1 MAGGKESPRQK
12 MIGMMYL
19 VLTALLA
26 LNVSNAVLEKFAILN
41 TTLQELKE
49 EETIANIQK
58 NQAIQDASSKSP
70 KVSEAKK
77 KAQEVRALTQ
87 EALAKLDEFQDKLAR
102 DHKGVEMPKDELI
115 LNTNIAEEKMLSST
129 DPGTGKSFEEI
140 LVKYVDGLK
149 GITKVNFKKLNKKAE
164 DYEEFKNNE
173 HHKEKDFLHF
183 TFEGTPTMAAIT
195 VISQLQTEVLEYEAE
210 ALDTLAKIADAVNLK
225 VDTYVP
231 MVIPESNTVA
241 AGAKYKAK
249 MFVAAS
255 ASGLI
260 PTMKRNG
267 QQLTVTDDPQTNI
280 KMGAVEFT
288 ASASTYGPDNIAKQS
303 YKAEITLKDT
313 TIVRNIDFFVVKPVI
328 KVTTGVAPTLYM
340 QCGNSVNI
348 EVPSLG
354 TNYNPSFTPKGAV
367 VVPGPKSS
375 QPIIIPKER
384 KVEITVLSGGA
395 VLGTEKFD
403 VKPIPMPHYIAKNAA
418 GKEIDLRS
426 GESIRNMSAIRVSA
440 EAEENFKQ
448 EVPKDAT
455 YRIRSME
462 VILARGTSPVKRETF
477 SNENV
482 DLAAWRNLMKP
493 GDNLVIDIKSVT
505 RRTFEG
511 TDEKVPLKVEI
522 IRFTLIN

>member
-1 MAGGKESPRQK
+1 MAGGKETPRQK

-41 TTLQELKE
+41 TTLEELKVDE
-49 EETIANIQK
+49 DGLNNEK
-58 NQAIQDASSKSP
+58 NRAIQGSTSKSP
-70 KVSEAKK
+70 KVTEAKK
-77 KAQEVRALTQ
+77 KALEVRDLTQ
-87 EALAKLDEFQDKLAR
+87 KALASLEQFKVKLKQEHNGDTIPSED
-102 DHKGVEMPKDELI
+102 LI

-129 DPGTGKSFEEI
+129 DPAFGKSFEEV
-140 LVKYVDGLK
+140 LVNYVADLK
-149 GITKVNFKKLNKKAE
+149 KITNINFPKLNKKAE
-164 DYEEFKNNE
+164 DYAQFKNNQ
-173 HHKEKDFLHF
+173 HHKDKDFLHF

-195 VISQLQTEVLEYEAE
+195 VITQLQTEVLENEAK
-210 ALDTLAKIADAVNLK
+210 ALDTLAKIADAVTYK

-255 ASGLI
+255 ASGMT

-267 QQLTVTDDPQTNI
+267 QLLNVIDDPQTNI
-280 KMGAVEFT
+280 KMGTVEFT
-288 ASASTYGPDNIAKQS
+288 ASAGKYGPDNISKQS

-313 TIVRNIDFFVVKPVI
+313 TIVSDIEFFVVKPVI

-354 TNYNPSFTPKGAV
+354 TNYNPSFSPKGAV
-367 VVPGPKSS
+367 IVPGPKSS

-384 KVEITVLSGGA
+384 KVEITVSSGGA

-403 VKPIPMPHYIAKNAA
+403 VKPIPLPHYLAKNSA

-426 GESIRNMSAIRVSA
+426 GESIRNLSAIRVSA

-482 DLAAWRNLMKP
+482 DLSTWRSSMKA
-493 GDNLVIDIKSVT
+493 GDNLVIDIKTVT

-522 IRFTLIN
+522 IRFTIVN